1 MTRSHSTIAS
11 LAFSLA
17 LPLAFMLAGC
27 SGSKD
32 GDAAGPAAPAAD
44 VTASQTSPAG
54 GTEAAAD
61 ATAQAAGP
69 AATAN
74 PAATEVPATP
84 LPPPPDLQA
93 RSYILVDSNSGRVLA
108 ALDPDSR
115 QEPAS
120 LTKLMT
126 AYAVFHALSEGRIKL
141 TDMVTISENAWK
153 QEGSR
158 MFVEV
163 GKQVSVE
170 DLIQG
175 MIVQSG
181 NDATVALA
189 EYVAGTEPTFVQ
201 MMNSYAKQLGMAGSH
216 FTNAAGMPDPD
227 HYMTARD
234 AATLT
239 RAVINQY
246 PDYYKWYSQKEFTWN
261 GITQPNRNGLLWRDP
276 SVDGVKTGHTE
287 SAGYC
292 LITSAKRDGMRLV
305 SVVLGTSSMKARE
318 DASAALLGY
327 GFNFFESKRIY
338 GAGQPLTTV
347 RVWKGAQAD
356 VGLVLHDDLYV
367 TGQRGQTGSVQAEFE
382 LPARLVAPLAAA
394 TTVGKARI
402 VIDGQPVATYDLY
415 PAQDVAAGGMFR
427 RATDTVRMWFN

>member
-1 MTRSHSTIAS
+1 MNRSHSTIAS

-17 LPLAFMLAGC
+17 LSLAVLLAGC

-32 GDAAGPAAPAAD
+32 GDSAEPAASGAATTATVTSPAAGTDAAADSAAPAAGPATPVIPAA
-44 VTASQTSPAG
+44 AEG
-54 GTEAAAD
+54 
-61 ATAQAAGP
+61 
-69 AATAN
+69 
-74 PAATEVPATP
+74 PATP
-84 LPPPPDLQA
+84 LPPPPDLNA
-93 RSYILVDSNSGRVLA
+93 RSFILEDANSGRVLA

-126 AYAVFHALSEGRIKL
+126 AYAVFHALREGRIQL
-141 TDMVTISENAWK
+141 TDMVTISEHAWK

-163 GKQVSVE
+163 GKQVSV
-170 DLIQG
+170 DNLIQG

-189 EYVAGTEPTFVQ
+189 EHVAGTEPTFVQ
-201 MMNSYAKQLGMAGSH
+201 MMNSYAKQLGMTGSH
-216 FTNAAGMPDPD
+216 FTNAAGMPDPE

-239 RAVINQY
+239 RALISQY

-305 SVVLGTSSMKARE
+305 SVVLGTNSMKARE

-327 GFNFFESKRIY
+327 GFNFFESKRIFA
-338 GAGQPLTTV
+338 AGQPLTTV
-347 RVWKGAQAD
+347 RVWKGAQAE
-356 VGLVLHDDLYV
+356 VGLVLHEDLYV

-394 TTVGKARI
+394 TTVGRTKI
-402 VIDGQPVATYDLY
+402 VVDGQPVATYDLF
-415 PAQDVAAGGMFR
+415 PAQDVAAGGLFR
-427 RATDTVRMWFN
+427 RAIDTVRLWFN